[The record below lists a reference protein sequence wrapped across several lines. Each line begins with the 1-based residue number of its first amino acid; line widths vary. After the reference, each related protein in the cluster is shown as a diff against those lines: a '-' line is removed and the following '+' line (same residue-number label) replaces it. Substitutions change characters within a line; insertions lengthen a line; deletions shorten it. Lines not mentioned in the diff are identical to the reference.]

1 MRLFKGLVA
10 NFGNMMSSVG
20 AAGKVFEFLD
30 RQPAISSA
38 GKLKPDRLRGNIS
51 FKHLNFAYP
60 SRPDKTVLQVS
71 CGLKVTRLLI
81 LRVKICT
88 FVS

>member
-1 MRLFKGLVA
+1 MSLHLSKGLVA

-30 RQPAISSA
+30 RKPLISTA
-38 GKLKPDRLRGNIS
+38 GKLKPDQLRGNIS

-60 SRPDKTVLQVS
+60 SHPDKTVLQVS
-71 CGLKVTRLLI
+71 CRRNI
-81 LRVKICT
+81 
-88 FVS
+88 F